1 MWKCWLLNQD
11 VGRGSF
17 LPRIW
22 DFIEDVPF
30 RLMIVWDVVEFDLKK
45 KKGLGC
51 GEGKILE
58 KVLLLKRQYLLIKF
72 TLSSI
77 SIYYVLLGD
86 SKKGEFNT

>member
-1 MWKCWLLNQD
+1 
-11 VGRGSF
+11 
-17 LPRIW
+17 
-22 DFIEDVPF
+22 
-30 RLMIVWDVVEFDLKK
+30 MIVWDVVEFDLKK

-86 SKKGEFNT
+86 SKKGEFNTWEDPKRLLVGGGAHEKNPHLVN